1 MVRLRAMSTGGLGVL
16 VASLTIAVVLSA
28 CSDGDEGT
36 AQATSSTSDTAA
48 TTSVPTPS
56 STTTTTASQ
65 SYDFGEVSELMAE
78 FVESRGLQGAGLVV
92 VERDDG
98 VVHEEYWGEFDA
110 KRTSLVASA
119 SKMISA
125 GVLLRLHDEGVL
137 DIDAPVADVVE
148 WGTGNP
154 DITPAQLLSNSSGLV
169 GIYPNPVYLPY
180 ICQYLPEGNLQDC
193 AASIFTT
200 ADDDADVIA
209 PDTTFRY
216 GGAQW
221 QVAGAVAEAA
231 SGQSWA
237 ELIGETYVE
246 PCGLEPNSLGY
257 SNYISQMGNGI
268 DYPSEYGGDPSTL
281 PATSN
286 PNVEAGAYATPEVF
300 TELLLMYLHGGECG
314 DGQQVLSQEA
324 IDRMVADRVDEVYA
338 GSAGQG
344 RGYGL
349 GWWVNRQDDSVYS
362 AGAYGAVPTLKLDEG
377 FGYYLVLEANDATWL
392 AVAAPLDV
400 AIEAAVLAS
409 RN

>member
-1 MVRLRAMSTGGLGVL
+1 M
-16 VASLTIAVVLSA
+16 TIAVILTA
-28 CSDGDEGT
+28 CSGGEEAAT
-36 AQATSSTSDTAA
+36 QSTSSVSDT
-48 TTSVPTPS
+48 TTTTTTVPAPS
-56 STTTTTASQ
+56 STTTTTTSQ
-65 SYDFGEVSELMAE
+65 SYDFDEVSELMGD
-78 FVESRGLQGAGLVV
+78 FVESRGLAGAGLVV

-98 VVHEEYWGEFDA
+98 IVHEGYWGEFDA
-110 KRTSLVASA
+110 NRTSLIASA

-125 GVLLRLHDEGVL
+125 GVLLRLHDEGAL

-148 WGTGNP
+148 WGGGNP
-154 DITPAQLLSNSSGLV
+154 DIIPAQLLSNSSGLV

-180 ICQYLPEGNLQDC
+180 ICQYLPEGSPQDC
-193 AASIFTT
+193 ASTVFST
-200 ADDDADVIA
+200 ADDDADVIP
-209 PDTTFRY
+209 PDTEFRY

-246 PCGLEPNSLGY
+246 PCGLDPDSLGY

-286 PNVEAGAYATPEVF
+286 PNVEAGAYATPDVF

-338 GSAGQG
+338 GSAGAG

-349 GWWVNRQDDSVYS
+349 GWWINRQDGSAYSV
-362 AGAYGAVPTLKLDEG
+362 GAYGALPTLHLDNG
-377 FGYYLVLEANDATWL
+377 YGYYLVLEANDATL
-392 AVAAPLDV
+392 QAIAPSLDA
-400 AIEAAVLAS
+400 AIEVAVLAT